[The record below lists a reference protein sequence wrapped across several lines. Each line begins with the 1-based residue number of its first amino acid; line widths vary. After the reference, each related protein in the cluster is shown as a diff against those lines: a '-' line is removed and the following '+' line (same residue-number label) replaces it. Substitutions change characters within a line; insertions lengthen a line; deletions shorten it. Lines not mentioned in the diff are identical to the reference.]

1 MAFFLY
7 SQIAKNG
14 KGFVDIDWFSGSRLN
29 FAENMLEIRDDSIAL
44 VCAGM
49 YF

>member
-1 MAFFLY
+1 MAFFLHF
-7 SQIAKNG
+7 QIAKNG

-29 FAENMLEIRDDSIAL
+29 FAENMLEIRDDTIAL